1 MICDVFFARASQRIC
16 PKWCGDRLKMPRYA
30 KLPVTAQP
38 PALHSISVWPS
49 ACKLLPSGTFMP
61 DEAI

>member
-1 MICDVFFARASQRIC
+1 MICDDGVLI
-16 PKWCGDRLKMPRYA
+16 GLKMPRYA